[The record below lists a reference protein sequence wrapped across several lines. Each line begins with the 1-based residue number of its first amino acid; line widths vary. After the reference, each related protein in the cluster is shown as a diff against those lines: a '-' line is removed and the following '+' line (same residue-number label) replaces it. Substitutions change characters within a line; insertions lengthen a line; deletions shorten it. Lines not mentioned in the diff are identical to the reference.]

1 MAPLDPAPQAGD
13 PRVIARPLVVLGGGE
28 HARVVIEA
36 ASSVPGAWQVAGLT
50 DPRPSERTVQVTGV
64 THLGDDDAFALRYG
78 ALEPAQRPLLV
89 LGMGLPAGAAI
100 RRKLASRFGSDL
112 AWATIVHRDASVS
125 PSASVGPGSVILAG
139 AVISAGAAI
148 GRHAIVNTAAVV
160 EHDVLVGDRAH
171 IGPGAVLGGGA
182 IVGPDAFVGLG
193 ALVRDHVTIG
203 AGATVG
209 MGAVV
214 VADVPEDATVMG
226 NPARV
231 RDDG

>member
-1 MAPLDPAPQAGD
+1 M
-13 PRVIARPLVVLGGGE
+13 ARPLVVLGGGE

-36 ASSVPGAWQVAGLT
+36 ASTIPGAWHVAGLT
-50 DPRPSERTVQVTGV
+50 DPRPAERTVALTGV
-64 THLGDDDAFALRYG
+64 THLGDDDSFALRYG

-89 LGMGLPAGAAI
+89 LGMGLPDGAAV

-112 AWATIVHRDASVS
+112 AWAVVVHRDASVS
-125 PSASVGPGSVILAG
+125 PSASLGPGTVVFAGAVVQAG
-139 AVISAGAAI
+139 AVI
-148 GRHAIVNTAAVV
+148 GRHVIVNSAAVV
-160 EHDVLVGDRAH
+160 EHDVQVGDRAH
-171 IGPGAVLGGGA
+171 VAPGAVVGGGA
-182 IVGPDAFVGLG
+182 VIGEDAFVGLG
-193 ALVRDHVTIG
+193 ALVRDHVIVG

-214 VADVPEDATVMG
+214 VADVPPNATVMG